1 MSLVDINWY
10 LKSHPSE
17 PSTHLPPTTEMNLKF
32 VAISSLLVGSA
43 IASTASEDTDNNP
56 KEHRQNLA
64 NLISNEYKNFKD
76 HPDSMEIRHKYH
88 DNFSYKKLSDKHNLP
103 FCSLSQESSGCE
115 PIELDIY
122 IRELRESKGK
132 NAQQPDDETIKFFNG
147 QVKSR
152 TDIIFESLKPIFSK
166 IITDDQFAEAWNDD
180 LNDKNAKDK
189 TLVLLKD
196 QLLKFKRAL
205 GKYEPNSK
213 NFSGIRFAMEALE
226 GIVRFPQKSD
236 EAVRVLIEELR
247 SAKKDDKLEI
257 ITLALQKAH
266 DKTSSPTTLAAYVS
280 IALLLAF
287 GILAFKHRKLEQ
299 QEKEESMVWAVQGHG
314 A

>member
-1 MSLVDINWY
+1 
-10 LKSHPSE
+10 
-17 PSTHLPPTTEMNLKF
+17 MNLKF

-43 IASTASEDTDNNP
+43 IASTASEDTVTDP
-56 KEHRQNLA
+56 IEHRPNLA
-64 NLISNEYKNFKD
+64 NLINNEYKKFKD
-76 HPDSMEIRHKYH
+76 HPDSMKIRHKYH

-115 PIELDIY
+115 PKDLDIY
-122 IRELRESKGK
+122 IRKLRESKGK
-132 NAQQPDDETIKFFNG
+132 NAQQPDDKTIKFFDE
-147 QVKSR
+147 QVKLR
-152 TDIIFESLKPIFSK
+152 TDIIFESLKPIVSK
-166 IITDDQFAEAWNDD
+166 IISEDQFKMAWNGKLDD
-180 LNDKNAKDK
+180 ENAKNK
-189 TLVLLKD
+189 QLVLIKD
-196 QLLKFKRAL
+196 QLAKFKKAL
-205 GKYEPNSK
+205 AKYEPNSR

-236 EAVRVLIEELR
+236 EAVRVLIEELS
-247 SAKKDDKLEI
+247 SAKEDEELEI

-299 QEKEESMVWAVQGHG
+299 QEKEESMV
-314 A
+314 